1 MNPDV
6 RRLTLA
12 VYLPSVIFSFCDG
25 LLVPTLPLFAA
36 SFDVALWVVGLAL
49 AGEAIGM
56 LVADAPVGWLLRR
69 LPQKS
74 AMLLGGGLTA
84 LAVLAT
90 AVAPNLAVV
99 VALRV
104 LAGVGLA
111 LFGIARHAYL
121 AHATRGQGRG
131 RVIAVFGGVTRLGL
145 FIGPAVGGAVATL
158 FGLRSPF
165 VLYAALCFVAL
176 LLVVRFLPRADRRL
190 EPPTAQGARK
200 ALVAAGPVLRDAGI
214 GQLLGQMTR
223 AGRKVLIPLF
233 ASEVLGL
240 GAFDVGLIVS
250 LSGMVDM
257 LMFYPAGWLMD
268 TRGRKH
274 AIVPCFLVMGLGML
288 LVPFTTGFSTLLA
301 AALLVGLGNGIGSGT
316 MMTLGADLAPEA
328 ATGEFLG
335 LWRMIGDAGM
345 VGGPLLVGAVAQF
358 TTLGLSAGAVALVSA
373 AAAGWFALRV
383 PETLSR
389 PAPSPP

>member
-1 MNPDV
+1 
-6 RRLTLA
+6 
-12 VYLPSVIFSFCDG
+12 
-25 LLVPTLPLFAA
+25 
-36 SFDVALWVVGLAL
+36 
-49 AGEAIGM
+49 
-56 LVADAPVGWLLRR
+56 
-69 LPQKS
+69 
-74 AMLLGGGLTA
+74 
-84 LAVLAT
+84 
-90 AVAPNLAVV
+90 
-99 VALRV
+99 
-104 LAGVGLA
+104 
-111 LFGIARHAYL
+111 
-121 AHATRGQGRG
+121 
-131 RVIAVFGGVTRLGL
+131 
-145 FIGPAVGGAVATL
+145 VATL

-190 EPPTAQGARK
+190 VPPTAQGARK
-200 ALVAAGPVLRDAGI
+200 ALAAAGPVLRDAGI

-288 LVPFTTGFSTLLA
+288 LVPFTTGFTRLRA
-301 AALLVGLGNGIGSGT
+301 AGLLVGFGNGVGSGT
-316 MMTLGADLAPEA
+316 MMTLGADLAPRD

-335 LWRMIGDAGM
+335 LWRMIGDAGL
-345 VGGPLLVGAVAQF
+345 VGGPLLVGAVAQA
-358 TTLGLSAGAVALVSA
+358 TSLGASA
-373 AAAGWFALRV
+373 
-383 PETLSR
+383 
-389 PAPSPP
+389 